1 MKKWICAAASAA
13 FCLLIP
19 VAVLAEET
27 SEDGRTETTTSSVS
41 SSVTETTTSS
51 TSSQTT
57 TTETAAKPVLSTHIE
72 LSINDNQLVALVT
85 DENGNEAPNAPLV
98 FEVDGN
104 VYAPQKTNARG
115 RLFLSLAAT
124 PKKVVCTLENY
135 EVSGQRY
142 TGTVATLN
150 LGPIVTDPPPTV
162 HTTVN
167 PQTTTTTTTIAK
179 TSAKTQVRTSS
190 TPTYPSYDTDTSSE
204 ATTGGEGA
212 ISDSSTT
219 TEASGDGKVDMRP
232 VSGWAIAIIVIGVL
246 LLIGA
251 GLMVYFFLIRKPKD
265 DELEEEADMPVTGN
279 DEESGSEEA
288 GETEESISLDSLFQK
303 DDEDGSK

>member
-1 MKKWICAAASAA
+1 MKKWIFAAASAA

-27 SEDGRTETTTSSVS
+27 SEDGRTETTTSSVT
-41 SSVTETTTSS
+41 SSVTETTSSS

-72 LSINDNQLVALVT
+72 LSFGTNTIQAMVKDQNGQGVA
-85 DENGNEAPNAPLV
+85 EAPLV
-98 FEVDGN
+98 FNVDGN
-104 VYAPQKTNARG
+104 VYAPQKTDAFG
-115 RLFLSLAAT
+115 KLTLSVAAK
-124 PKKVVCTLENY
+124 PQRVICTLEPFDGRLLSY
-135 EVSGQRY
+135 DGS
-142 TGTVATLN
+142 TATLD
-150 LGPIVTDPPPTV
+150 LGPVVTNPPP
-162 HTTVN
+162 TVN